1 MSNWS
6 SSPPP
11 TSNTGSSGTSSPSGT
26 SPGAGSA
33 AGTTAAQTH
42 ARQVADS
49 LATFTAM
56 VGYYQGGVGLQ
67 LDGNVMKIVHNA
79 ANGLWNTDRFL
90 QALAHTKEFHKAFPG
105 IFNKSGTLRMTPSQ
119 YISDRSTI
127 ARYATA
133 AGVPINNKQLDQLMV
148 NRVDP
153 TIAQQRFQVEAS
165 YIQNKGTFDAFNA
178 ELKANG
184 HKPMGKAQ
192 ITKFI
197 MGQGAPAFYTLYQNW
212 QTRLSA
218 QAAGFTIAR
227 PETNKKGKVV
237 GWKSTMSDLELS
249 RKQELAIAQSAGKPG
264 SAAPD
269 LTKAAQMFRELLP
282 ESRIA
287 AAGISKD
294 DIIQYLYGGPN
305 QARIQQTIDQFG
317 KNVSAEQQDNSVSI
331 QTTGVGQRG
340 MASKQRAQG
349 Y

>member
-1 MSNWS
+1 MGFTA
-6 SSPPP
+6 SPPP
-11 TSNTGSSGTSSPSGT
+11 TSNTGSSGTSSPSGS

-33 AGTTAAQTH
+33 VSATAAQTH

-49 LATFTAM
+49 LATFTAL

-67 LDGNVMKIVHNA
+67 LDGNVMKVVHNA

-105 IFNKSGTLRMTPSQ
+105 IFNKGGTLRMTPSQ
-119 YISDRSTI
+119 YIQDRSSI
-127 ARYATA
+127 ATA
-133 AGVPINNKQLDQLMV
+133 AQAAGVAINNKQLDRLMI
-148 NRVDP
+148 NRVNP
-153 TIAQQRFQVEAS
+153 QIAQQRFQVEAS
-165 YIQNKGTFDAFNA
+165 YLQNKDTFDAFNA

-184 HKPMGKAQ
+184 HKPMTKAG

-197 MGQGAPAFYTLYQNW
+197 MGQGAPAFYNLYRDW

-218 QAAGFTIAR
+218 QAAGFTIAT
-227 PETNKKGKVV
+227 PQKNKKGNIV
-237 GWKSTMSDLELS
+237 GWNSTMSDLELS
-249 RKQELAIAQSAGKPG
+249 RKQELAIASSAGKPG

-269 LTKAAQMFRELLP
+269 LTKAAAMFRDVLP

-287 AAGISKD
+287 AMGLTKD
-294 DIIQYLYGGPN
+294 DLIQYLYGGPN

-317 KNVSAEQQDNSVSI
+317 RNLQAEQGDNSVSVKVA
-331 QTTGVGQRG
+331 GVGQRG
-340 MASKQRAQG
+340 LASKQRAQG